1 MSETSWSNEW
11 IEMARMDLRS
21 AEFLLDM
28 RPLPIEIVCF
38 HCEQAAE
45 KMLKGALVARDKEP
59 PRTHDLSTLC
69 GLCAETDAAYD
80 SLLDSCVE
88 LTPYGVQARYPSQ
101 LDIEESDME
110 RALRECRKIFAFVE
124 KRLSEQ
130 GCI

>member
-1 MSETSWSNEW
+1 MSEASWSNEW

-69 GLCAETDAAYD
+69 GLCAETDAAYE
-80 SLLDSCVE
+80 SLPDSCVE

-110 RALRECRKIFAFVE
+110 RALRECRNIFAFVE
-124 KRLSEQ
+124 ERIGEQ
-130 GCI
+130 SCI